1 MSSVDTL
8 TLFSPCGAL
17 KGSSLSADRDAP
29 QTCSFYKWLWAIGFL
44 KQCGSGVSGQSW
56 VQEQARLQICP
67 PGHKAKGLV
76 SELDYSSE
84 FGAPSPPG
92 SGDLGIT
99 QASRGWSR
107 GGAHHPIMDLITR
120 ILSQWLQ
127 KSRGLSTYLP
137 LPACSPQPPL
147 ATSHVSGMFCCV
159 IPIEVLKALASPGA
173 CERCKFTKSVP
184 NTGSESLGWG
194 CLISPPGTPDAQT
207 QV

>member
-107 GGAHHPIMDLITR
+107 GGGPPSYNGSDNTDP
-120 ILSQWLQ
+120 LSVATEKQ
-127 KSRGLSTYLP
+127 GIVYLP
-137 LPACSPQPPL
+137 PASSLQPT
-147 ATSHVSGMFCCV
+147 ASTSYVPCV
-159 IPIEVLKALASPGA
+159 WDVLLCYSH
-173 CERCKFTKSVP
+173 
-184 NTGSESLGWG
+184 
-194 CLISPPGTPDAQT
+194 
-207 QV
+207 